1 MDGSHT
7 HTHTLYNTV
16 GLPAMRHKGI
26 GTDTLTRKWIVV
38 VSRSF
43 WLWDGYGCYML
54 LLAFNL
60 IVNRPSQESGC
71 VVCVCQSWGKSKEG
85 RKDESGRKGQKKVA
99 RRIVEKRKR
108 DAMVDRWRRNRISL
122 LSPPDLLLLLT
133 PTPTK
138 IKRQVGGGSK
148 SQSDI
153 QHETGGAMSAPY
165 SPCFCQ
171 VSRFN

>member
-1 MDGSHT
+1 
-7 HTHTLYNTV
+7 
-16 GLPAMRHKGI
+16 
-26 GTDTLTRKWIVV
+26 
-38 VSRSF
+38 
-43 WLWDGYGCYML
+43 ML

-122 LSPPDLLLLLT
+122 LSPPDLLLLT

-138 IKRQVGGGSK
+138 IKRQVWGGGPKVSPTFNTK
-148 SQSDI
+148 PAAQCRRHTAHVFVKCRDSIEKFKLKTSQEKVVLYPSSCDY
-153 QHETGGAMSAPY
+153 HL
-165 SPCFCQ
+165 
-171 VSRFN
+171 

>member
-1 MDGSHT
+1 
-7 HTHTLYNTV
+7 
-16 GLPAMRHKGI
+16 MRHKGI

-60 IVNRPSQESGC
+60 IVNRPSQESWC
-71 VVCVCQSWGKSKEG
+71 VVCVCVKVGEKVRKEG
-85 RKDESGRKGQKKVA
+85 RMKVEEKAKK
-99 RRIVEKRKR
+99 RSKTNSRERKR

-138 IKRQVGGGSK
+138 IKRQVGVQK
-148 SQSDI
+148 SVRHSTRNRRRNVGAI
-153 QHETGGAMSAPY
+153 QPMFLSSVEIQLKNS
-165 SPCFCQ
+165 
-171 VSRFN
+171 N